1 MKRHLILIVACL
13 FTTSIVRA
21 EEQDTE
27 RKTLAVEVLDAMN
40 FCDMI
45 NQTLDQM
52 KEAQQKNLSMRGM
65 TTTSSDLDRTFQIIR
80 ENMPCDDMKQEMAGI
95 YAEVFSAD
103 ELRGI
108 RAFFTSEIG
117 QTFNKKQP
125 ELMRRSMEV
134 SMKRVNAAMMKAMEE
149 MRRERTGGG
158 KPANDATAP

>member
-1 MKRHLILIVACL
+1 MKRHLILIALCL
-13 FTTSIVRA
+13 SATTMYA
-21 EEQDTE
+21 ADDDGAE
-27 RKTLAVEVLDAMN
+27 RKELAVDVLNAMN

-45 NQTLDQM
+45 DQTLDQM

-65 TTTSSDLDRTFQIIR
+65 TTTSSDLDRTFEIIR

-103 ELRGI
+103 ELRGV
-108 RAFFTSEIG
+108 RDFFTSEVG

-149 MRRERTGGG
+149 MRRERTGGSTG
-158 KPANDATAP
+158 KGPAAP